1 MLRLCLLQ
9 YIYGDSDREVVAN
22 ARINLAYNYFLEL
35 AVDEERLFID
45 YAKVEKE
52 FLAFAGE

>member
-45 YAKVEKE
+45 YTKVEKE